1 MSNVIDISSKIT
13 NVLPVVK
20 ISEDIVVTVN
30 NRKSTILSIK
40 AKTEEMQRKADTEG
54 AVEYDEMKFMSDL
67 LAMLIGQKNA
77 DAIEEL
83 DLPLPEYKELYE
95 SIMNIATGTYG
106 TTPTK

>member
-30 NRKSTILSIK
+30 NKKSNILNIK
-40 AKTEEMQRKADTEG
+40 AKTEEMQRKGEG
-54 AVEYDEMKFMSDL
+54 EYDEMKFMSEL

-77 DAIEEL
+77 DAIEEM

-95 SIMNIATGTYG
+95 SIMNVATGTYG

>member
-1 MSNVIDISSKIT
+1 MSNIIDISSKIT

-30 NRKSTILSIK
+30 NRKSTILNIK
-40 AKTEEMQRKADTEG
+40 AKTEEMQRKGEG
-54 AVEYDEMKFMSDL
+54 EYDEMKFMSEL
-67 LAMLIGQKNA
+67 LAMLIGQKNT
-77 DAIEEL
+77 DAIEEM

-95 SIMNIATGTYG
+95 SIMNVATGTYG

>member
-40 AKTEEMQRKADTEG
+40 AKTEEMQRKGEG
-54 AVEYDEMKFMSDL
+54 EYDEMKFMSEL
-67 LAMLIGQKNA
+67 LAMLIGQKNT
-77 DAIEEL
+77 DAIEEM

-95 SIMNIATGTYG
+95 SIMNVATGTYG

>member
-30 NRKSTILSIK
+30 NRKSTILNIK
-40 AKTEEMQRKADTEG
+40 AKTEEMQRKCEG
-54 AVEYDEMKFMSDL
+54 EYDEMKFMSEL

-77 DAIEEL
+77 DAIEEM

-95 SIMNIATGTYG
+95 SIMNVATGTYG

>member
-30 NRKSTILSIK
+30 NRKSTILNIK
-40 AKTEEMQRKADTEG
+40 AKTEEMQRKGEG
-54 AVEYDEMKFMSDL
+54 EYDEMKFMSEL
-67 LAMLIGQKNA
+67 LAMLIGQKNT
-77 DAIEEL
+77 DAIEEM

-95 SIMNIATGTYG
+95 SIMNVATGTYG